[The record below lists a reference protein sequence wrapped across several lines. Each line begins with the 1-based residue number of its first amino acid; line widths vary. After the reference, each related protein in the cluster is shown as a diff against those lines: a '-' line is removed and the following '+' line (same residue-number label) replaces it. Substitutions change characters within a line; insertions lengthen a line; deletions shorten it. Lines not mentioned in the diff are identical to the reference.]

1 VRRHDL
7 AQTIKRYKMNITL
20 AVKRN
25 YGTEHIYPVCET
37 AARLTALTGKRTLSH
52 ADIKTIRALGYT
64 ITVQQPQVTL

>member
-1 VRRHDL
+1 
-7 AQTIKRYKMNITL
+7 MNITL

-52 ADIKTIRALGYT
+52 NDIKNIRALGYT
-64 ITVQQPQVTL
+64 ITVQQPEIKL